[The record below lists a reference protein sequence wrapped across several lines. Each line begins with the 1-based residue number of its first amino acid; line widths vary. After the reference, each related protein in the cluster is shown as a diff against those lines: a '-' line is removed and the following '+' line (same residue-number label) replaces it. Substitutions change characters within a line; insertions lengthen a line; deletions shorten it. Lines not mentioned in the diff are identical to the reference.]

1 MPNMPCAPL
10 GHFGSLLIFAL
21 FVSVAIGSIVRRSAV
36 GRIRY
41 VLWSF
46 VLFVLVS
53 IGIAWLMYPF
63 SR

>member
-1 MPNMPCAPL
+1 MPFTPVS
-10 GHFGSLLIFAL
+10 HFGSLLIFAA

-41 VLWSF
+41 ALWSF
-46 VLFVLVS
+46 VLFVVVS
-53 IGIAWLMYPF
+53 IGMAWLMYPF